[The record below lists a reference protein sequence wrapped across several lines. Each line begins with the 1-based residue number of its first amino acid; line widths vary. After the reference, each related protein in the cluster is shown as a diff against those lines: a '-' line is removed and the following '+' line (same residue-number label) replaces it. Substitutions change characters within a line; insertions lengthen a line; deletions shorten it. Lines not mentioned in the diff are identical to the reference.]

1 MLWVLTG
8 SKAGDNA
15 QVLRAA
21 EASGLSYEVRKIALK
36 KGLEGRKSKV
46 RPSLQQVDLEL
57 SDQLGP
63 PWPKVVLTIGREL
76 SLVALW
82 IKRQSG
88 GVTRIALFNAPK
100 GRASDFDLIVLPP
113 YYRSR
118 GTSNELAIRM
128 PLIGVDPAKLDM
140 AKEAFANT
148 LSVLRKPAIVLLVG
162 GDMGMRKL
170 DARFA
175 LSILHDLQIGIAA
188 HGSVYVTTS
197 RRTPVAVAG
206 ALEAELRAEDRIFR
220 WGIPAAEN
228 PYLGL
233 LAHGDAFVV
242 TADSLSMIIEVARL
256 GKPLMIAEPPAL
268 RGLAGLWD
276 RFASVFRAR
285 DLSKAISLLY
295 KSGNA
300 VRFGDQPRLPA
311 EPLPDDTDRVAVCL
325 RSLVRGKVE

>member
-1 MLWVLTG
+1 M
-8 SKAGDNA
+8 
-15 QVLRAA
+15 
-21 EASGLSYEVRKIALK
+21 K

-113 YYRSR
+113 YYRAS
-118 GTSNELAIRM
+118 GKDNELLIKM
-128 PLIGVDPAKLDM
+128 PLIGIEPERLVA
-140 AKEAFANT
+140 ARHAFSEQLAPLQRPLT
-148 LSVLRKPAIVLLVG
+148 VLLVG

-170 DARFA
+170 TSEFVAS
-175 LSILHDLQIGIAA
+175 LVEQLQSGIASD
-188 HGSVYVTTS
+188 GCLYVTTS
-197 RRTPVAVAG
+197 RRTPATA
-206 ALEAELRAEDRIFR
+206 AQAIEPLLRPQDRIFR
-220 WGIPAAEN
+220 WGAPGMEN

-233 LAHGDAFVV
+233 LAHANAFVV

-256 GKPLMIAEPPAL
+256 GKPVLVAEPPG
-268 RGLAGLWD
+268 RSGVPGLCD
-276 RFASVFRAR
+276 RLAARFRAR
-285 DLSKAISLLY
+285 DLSKAIRLLQE
-295 KSGNA
+295 SGH
-300 VRFGDQPRLPA
+300 VTRLGEHLRQPSG
-311 EPLPDDTDRVAVCL
+311 PLPDETMRVVLSL
-325 RSLVRGKVE
+325 RQLAGQ